1 MGLRQDTDPSEGSI
15 SVSIIR
21 SSPRGPASAWG
32 VGFQPATYGG
42 TYASCIHVQ
51 KFLNSIPK
59 SKCVRAGGVCPVEG
73 PSCHDLLIGWQPFC
87 APS

>member
-87 APS
+87 APN